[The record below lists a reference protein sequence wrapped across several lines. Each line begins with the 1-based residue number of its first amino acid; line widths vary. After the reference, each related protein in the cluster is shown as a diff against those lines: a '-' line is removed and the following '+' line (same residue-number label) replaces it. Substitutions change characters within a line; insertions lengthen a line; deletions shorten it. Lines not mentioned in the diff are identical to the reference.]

1 MPTVLRADPKEQISV
16 EYHRIQLTQYFLDW
30 SLKYVGIA
38 KKEYE
43 VSFENEIEASVTS
56 IIHSALFVE
65 SFINQFAEEF
75 IKNDDR
81 LNFDR
86 CKKSYKN
93 TSDLSNTVWKLY
105 CILNKQT
112 EDSISLDD
120 NLLIRIND
128 IIQIRHKLVHYK
140 PEESSRKIY
149 RKAPNS
155 NGMFTLDFMG
165 DPVKIEP
172 SLLEKEVCCLNAIA
186 HYMSCRELLLLWC
199 NLIGQDVGGFSR
211 YPKVEIFH
219 KKIEDDSVVRD
230 SI

>member
-1 MPTVLRADPKEQISV
+1 MPTVFRADPREQISV

-30 SLKYVGIA
+30 SLKYARIA
-38 KKEYE
+38 KKECE

-56 IIHSALFVE
+56 IIHSALFIE

-75 IKNDDR
+75 IKNDE
-81 LNFDR
+81 LINFDR

-93 TSDLSNTVWKLY
+93 TSDLSNTVWKLHY
-105 CILNKQT
+105 ILNKQT
-112 EDSISLDD
+112 EGSISLND

-149 RKAPNS
+149 RKAPSS
-155 NGMFTLDFMG
+155 NGMFTLDFMSE
-165 DPVKIEP
+165 PVKIEP

-199 NLIGQDVGGFSR
+199 KLIDQNAGDFSR
-211 YPKVEIFH
+211 YPEI
-219 KKIEDDSVVRD
+219 KGIGDN
-230 SI
+230 